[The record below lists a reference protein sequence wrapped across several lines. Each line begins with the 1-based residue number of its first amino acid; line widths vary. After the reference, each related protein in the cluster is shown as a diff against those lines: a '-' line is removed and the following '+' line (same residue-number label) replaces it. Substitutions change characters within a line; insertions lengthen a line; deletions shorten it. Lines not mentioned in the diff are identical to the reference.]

1 MAYSQEGLMLK
12 NYVLDTNVLIHDPQS
27 IFQFEDN
34 NVYVPVYVLEELDKL
49 KSEQSIRGRN
59 SREVCKI
66 IDELRCHGSL
76 SQGVQV
82 NSGTFRVYVPEE
94 RKTLKVALDP
104 KSMDGAIL
112 QAALEIKNSKEERTI
127 LVTMDINLRVR
138 AESIGLQTAS
148 YESQSVDLSRLITGQ
163 VELDVPMGQIDEMFS
178 KGAVVPQS
186 NDRLFDNACVMLKE
200 NERTALGRYRK
211 KENEIRPVKLPKNGA
226 MGIKPRNREQQ
237 FALDMLLDP
246 SIQIMTLVG
255 LAGTGKTLL
264 AVAAGLQNT
273 VVDGKYSRLIISRPV
288 VPMGRDIGYL
298 PGTLQEKMDPWM
310 QPIYDNLELLMMTG
324 GGKRKTGMKYEELFQ
339 QDTIRVEP
347 LTYIRGRSLPS
358 QYIIIDEAQN
368 LTPHEIKTI
377 ITRCGEGS
385 KIVLTGDPDQIDN
398 PYMDKGSCGLAL
410 AVEKLHDHSIV
421 GHLTLTKGERSKLA
435 NLAATVM

>member
-1 MAYSQEGLMLK
+1 MRK
-12 NYVLDTNVLIHDPQS
+12 NYVLDTNVLIHDPHS

-34 NVYVPVYVLEELDKL
+34 NVYVPVYTLEELDKL
-49 KSEQSIRGRN
+49 KNEHSIRGRN

-76 SQGVQV
+76 SQGIKINDGYGSFVI
-82 NSGTFRVYVPEE
+82 YVPKE
-94 RKTLKVALDP
+94 RRTLKVALDS
-104 KSMDGAIL
+104 KSMDAAIL
-112 QAALEIKNSKEERTI
+112 QAALEINDTKKERTI
-127 LVTMDINLRVR
+127 LVTMDVNLRIR

-148 YESQSVDLSRLITGQ
+148 YESQSIDLSRLITGQ
-163 VELDVPMGQIDEMFS
+163 VEITSEVGQIDRMFS
-178 KGAVVPQS
+178 DGYVNPETEHE
-186 NDRLFDNACVMLKE
+186 LFDNACVMLRE

-211 KENEIRPVKLPKNGA
+211 ENNELRPIRLPKTGA
-226 MGIKPRNREQQ
+226 MGIRPRNREQQ

-246 SIQIMTLVG
+246 SIQVMTLVG
-255 LAGTGKTLL
+255 FAGTGKTLL

-273 VVDGKYSRLIISRPV
+273 VVDGHYSRLIISRPV

-324 GGKRKTGMKYEELFQ
+324 GGKRKTGMKYEQLFE
-339 QDTIRVEP
+339 QDVIRVEP
-347 LTYIRGRSLPS
+347 LTYMRGRSLPS

-398 PYMDKGSCGLAL
+398 PYMDKGSCGLTV
-410 AVEKLHDHSIV
+410 AVEKFHDHSIF
-421 GHLTLTKGERSKLA
+421 GHITLTKGERSELA